1 MKKLNWAFL
10 LLFSFA
16 FVACDDDDD
25 DVTLD
30 TTDPVI
36 TITSPTTGA
45 TVTAGGVINL
55 EGNVTDNEGLEEIT
69 VSMTDPAG
77 TTTELTDKT
86 VRDFLNDDREADFDI
101 DINVD
106 ANAAAG
112 DWIVTVNAVDD
123 AGNEA
128 SKSVT
133 VTLTE

>member
-10 LLFSFA
+10 ILFSFA

-25 DVTLD
+25 EVTLD

-36 TITSPTTGA
+36 TITSPTTGS

-69 VSMTDPAG
+69 ISITDPSG
-77 TTTELTDKT
+77 VNTELTDMT
-86 VRDFLNDDREADFDI
+86 IRDFLNDDRNADFDL

-106 ANAAAG
+106 ANAAPG
-112 DWIVTVNAVDD
+112 DWTVIVTALDD

-128 SKSVT
+128 SKSVM
-133 VTLTE
+133 VTLSE

>member
-10 LLFSFA
+10 ILFSFA

-36 TITSPTTGA
+36 TITSPTDGA

-55 EGNVTDNEGLEEIT
+55 EGSVTDNEGLEEIT
-69 VSMTDPAG
+69 ISMTDPDG
-77 TTTELTDKT
+77 TETELSDETI
-86 VRDFLNDDREADFDI
+86 RDFLNDDREADFDI
-101 DINVD
+101 DITVD
-106 ANAAAG
+106 ANAAPG
-112 DWIVTVNAVDD
+112 DWMVNVTAMDD

-128 SKSVT
+128 TKSVM

>member
-10 LLFSFA
+10 ILFSFA

-55 EGNVTDNEGLEEIT
+55 EGTVTDNEGLEEIT
-69 VSMTDPAG
+69 VSMTDPDG
-77 TTTELTDKT
+77 TTTELSDKSI
-86 VRDFLNDDREADFDI
+86 RDFLNDDREADFDI

-112 DWIVTVNAVDD
+112 DWMVTVTAVDD

-128 SKSVT
+128 SESVT